1 MTVKME
7 HRTLED
13 KILLA
18 ITAAATLV
26 LLPFLISSF
35 FADDKG
41 HIAVDFVAVG
51 GIFTIFL
58 GVWFTSKVKLYSG
71 LFAVLAQ
78 VTILL
83 GIYIKGAG
91 LIYWL
96 FPIIIAGFYLL
107 PTLVASIF
115 NIILITVACLITY
128 EQFDSFTLPR
138 IIAAF
143 VVTNIFSLIFSMF
156 MQNKNRQLLEKDK
169 INQLR
174 NNILESIASSSK
186 LPKVLQ
192 AVAHAIENEFPD
204 AICSILL
211 LDKSGKHLIL
221 GAAPSLPDFYNKA
234 LDGLAIGRGV
244 SSSGA
249 AAFTGKRVVVADI
262 TTHPNWTPWKEI
274 AEKAQLAACWS
285 EPIIDNQGK
294 VLGTFSI
301 YHRKISTPNASDFK
315 LIEQFANL
323 ARIAIERDKADKI
336 IWQQANYDSLTNLP
350 NRNLLQEHLTNAI
363 ANAQG
368 ENKQL
373 AIAMLD
379 LDKFKDV
386 NDSLGHGAGDKVLIE
401 CSKRIK
407 NVIRKNDI
415 AARLGGDEFII
426 VLVGTSIPEDID
438 NIGQKLSNVLA
449 QPYIIEEKNVYCTAS
464 IGIAYYPD
472 DALSIDAL
480 LRNADQ
486 AMYHAKMRGRNSVH
500 YFTDN
505 MRTDFNKRMEIIQD
519 LRIAIAQQQ
528 FYMVYQPIVNLANNQ
543 IIKAEALIRWK
554 HPKKGH
560 ISPLDFIPVAEEIG
574 LIIEI
579 SDWIFDEVSQQ
590 ANHWRNKYNNDLTI
604 SINTSPVQF
613 QNEGEQFN
621 AWTESLI
628 DQKIPCKAIAIEITE
643 NLLMD
648 NQTEI
653 VDTLDKIRQR
663 GIAVSID
670 DFGTGYCSFSY
681 LKNYSIDYL
690 KIDKSFVQNISVDNN
705 DAALCEAII
714 VMANKLNIQV
724 IAEGIETEQQKQLL
738 IQAGCV
744 LGQGYLLARPLIVDD
759 FEKLLITQKS

>member
-13 KILLA
+13 KILLT

-26 LLPFLISSF
+26 LFPFLITSF
-35 FADDKG
+35 FADDKE

-58 GVWFTSKVKLYSG
+58 GVWFTSKIKLFSG

-78 VTILL
+78 VTILM
-83 GIYIKGAG
+83 GIYLKGAG

-107 PTLVASIF
+107 PILFASIF
-115 NIILITVACLITY
+115 NILLITVACLLTY

-156 MQNKNRQLLEKDK
+156 MQNKNRQLSEKDK
-169 INQLR
+169 ISQLR

-186 LPKVLQ
+186 LSKVLP

-211 LDKSGKHLIL
+211 LDKTGKRLVL

-234 LDGLAIGRGV
+234 LDGLAIGQGV
-244 SSSGA
+244 SSSGT

-262 TTHPNWTPWKEI
+262 ATHPYWASWK
-274 AEKAQLAACWS
+274 ALAQKAGLAACWS
-285 EPIIDNQGK
+285 EPIIGNQGN

-301 YHRKISTPNASDFK
+301 YHRKISAPKPSEFK
-315 LIEQFANL
+315 LIEQFASL
-323 ARIAIERDKADKI
+323 ARIAIEREKADQL

-350 NRNLLQEHLTNAI
+350 NRNLLQEHLANAI
-363 ANAQG
+363 ANAQR

-386 NDSLGHGAGDKVLIE
+386 NDSLGHGAGDTVLIE

-407 NVIRKNDI
+407 SAIRKNDI

-426 VLVGTSIPEDID
+426 VLVGTTIPEDID

-449 QPYIIEEKNVYCTAS
+449 QPYIIEEKKVYCTAS
-464 IGIAYYPD
+464 IGIAFYPD
-472 DALSIDAL
+472 DALSSDAL

-505 MRTDFNKRMEIIQD
+505 MRTDFIKRMEIIQD
-519 LRIAIAQQQ
+519 LRIAIVQQQ
-528 FYMVYQPIVNLANNQ
+528 FHMVYQPIVSLANNQ
-543 IIKAEALIRWK
+543 IMKAEALIRWQ
-554 HPKKGH
+554 HPEKGL

-579 SDWIFDEVSQQ
+579 SDWIFNEVSQQ
-590 ANHWRNKYNNDLTI
+590 AKHWRNTYCSDLAI

-613 QNEGEQFN
+613 QNEGEQFK
-621 AWTESLI
+621 AWTKSLI
-628 DQKIPCKAIAIEITE
+628 AQDIPCEAIAIEITE
-643 NLLMD
+643 NLLME
-648 NQTEI
+648 NQAEV
-653 VDTLDKIRQR
+653 VDTLDKIRQQ
-663 GIAVSID
+663 GITVSID

-681 LKNYSIDYL
+681 LRNYAIDFL
-690 KIDKSFVQNISVDNN
+690 KIDKSFVQNMSADNK
-705 DAALCEAII
+705 DVALCEAII
-714 VMANKLNIQV
+714 VMAKKLNIEV
-724 IAEGIETEQQKQLL
+724 IAEGIETEQQKHLL

-744 LGQGYLLARPLIVDD
+744 LGQGYLLARPLLVDD
-759 FEKLLITQKS
+759 FEKLLIKQKV